1 MLNVVMLNV
10 VMLNVI
16 MLNVVMLNVIM
27 LSVIMPN
34 VVMLIVVAPLKLGFV
49 LQTTQT
55 ILRPVLYN
63 IFCAC
68 YVQCSI
74 TLSVATTL
82 SRMTFSIKG
91 LRVTLN
97 ICHSQHK
104 WHSV

>member
-16 MLNVVMLNVIM
+16 MLNVIMLNVIM
-27 LSVIMPN
+27 LNVIMPN

-63 IFCAC
+63 ISAL
-68 YVQCSI
+68 VMSN
-74 TLSVATTL
+74 ATSL
-82 SRMTFSIKG
+82 CQAPR
-91 LRVTLN
+91 
-97 ICHSQHK
+97 HSAE
-104 WHSV
+104 